1 MHFSALVRLPD
12 AAVLASF
19 ERHSPILVTLLI
31 SLNVCGDSAWRMPHT
46 SRDFKA
52 RESVSDVRMEQNCG
66 TGQDAR
72 EQKVR
77 QDLTFDL

>member
-1 MHFSALVRLPD
+1 MAH
-12 AAVLASF
+12 AAH
-19 ERHSPILVTLLI
+19 E
-31 SLNVCGDSAWRMPHT
+31 

-52 RESVSDVRMEQNCG
+52 RESVSGVRMEQNCG
-66 TGQDAR
+66 IAQDAG